1 MLVPILVLSISV
13 VVGWVLFDYQS
24 LLPLSEVLRS
34 LNFVTIGASLMALV
48 IGASIAYLAFQSRIQ
63 ATQKIVQ
70 QSSLIQRLRASLL
83 EGLGFDRFYDFLWR
97 RTVLPLSRIASSL
110 QTGLLGVN
118 SALMLLALLVL
129 LFLLVLRVL

>member
-34 LNFVTIGASLMALV
+34 LNFVTIGASLIALA